1 MRSQLDILQ
10 LENQAL
16 KEENKNIVILEI
28 EQMERLSNSNKK
40 TIGVQIEDIE
50 RMFCIECEYP
60 AEDVFDLGEHM
71 YEVHA
76 ELNDDYTISCYYCGN
91 YCKTKGDL
99 MVHRKKA
106 HPEKFNL
113 CRYFAAGHCDFDNEC
128 WFNHSDTTSPS
139 VKTLTNFKCTL
150 CEKVFHSRSDF
161 MTHRKK
167 EHHESIPLCKGAG
180 NGMCHFGSSKC
191 WYNHIEE

>member
-76 ELNDDYTISCYYCGN
+76 ELNDDFTISCYNCGN
-91 YCKTKGDL
+91 YFKTKGVL
-99 MVHRKKA
+99 
-106 HPEKFNL
+106 
-113 CRYFAAGHCDFDNEC
+113 
-128 WFNHSDTTSPS
+128 
-139 VKTLTNFKCTL
+139 
-150 CEKVFHSRSDF
+150 

-167 EHHESIPLCKGAG
+167 STPRKSE
-180 NGMCHFGSSKC
+180 FV
-191 WYNHIEE
+191 